1 MTMITL
7 EQANMHLRLEM
18 ENDGG
23 SPIVFTDERAPNVQL
38 KIDQAEAIVLNYLKI
53 AEAPDP
59 LASPTIWTERDY
71 AVVQSCVLL
80 ILSALFDDEDG
91 RTVGAYMAQGGTVPL
106 LLARL
111 RDPALA

>member
-1 MTMITL
+1 L
-7 EQANMHLRLEM
+7 ETDNA
-18 ENDGG
+18 
-23 SPIVFTDERAPNVQL
+23 SPPAFVDERVPNVQM

-71 AVVQSCVLL
+71 ANVQSCVLL

-91 RTVGAYMAQGGTVPL
+91 RTVGDYMKEGGTVPL